1 MVQRYLF
8 KVDERKNNLHLKI
21 LALADC
27 IFNLSE
33 TTVHFAEL
41 TWITKKIVNAQI
53 YCQFPWRPKKS

>member
-1 MVQRYLF
+1 M
-8 KVDERKNNLHLKI
+8 KERNNPPLKI